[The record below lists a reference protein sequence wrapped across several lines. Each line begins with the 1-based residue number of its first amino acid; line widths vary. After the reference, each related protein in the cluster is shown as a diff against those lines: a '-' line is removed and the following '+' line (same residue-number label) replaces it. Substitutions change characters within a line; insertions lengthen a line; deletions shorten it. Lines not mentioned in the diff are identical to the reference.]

1 MKANEIIRSVID
13 LIDQIDGGGTPSVSI
28 AINSTPIEPP
38 IAVEPIAIAT
48 AVEPTVM
55 DKEEEFAGDDVR
67 RFKQIIDLLNPQS
80 AARYSNV
87 PNEAYADIESV
98 TTDAGGGVNNPKHP
112 SDQRVQHTSLY
123 PAHQHNVGE

>member
-1 MKANEIIRSVID
+1 MRANDIIRNVID

-38 IAVEPIAIAT
+38 VPIEPAVIAVEP
-48 AVEPTVM
+48 AVI
-55 DKEEEFAGDDVR
+55 DKEEEFAGDDIR
-67 RFKQIIDLLNPQS
+67 RFKQIVDLLNPQS
-80 AARYSNV
+80 AARFSNT
-87 PNEAYADIESV
+87 PNEQYADIESV

-112 SDQRVQHTSLY
+112 SDQRVQHPSLY